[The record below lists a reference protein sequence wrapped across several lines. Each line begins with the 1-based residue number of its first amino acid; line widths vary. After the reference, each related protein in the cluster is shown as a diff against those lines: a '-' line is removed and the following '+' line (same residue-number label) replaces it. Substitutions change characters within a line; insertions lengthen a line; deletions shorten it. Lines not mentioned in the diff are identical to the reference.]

1 MKCPALGGLDDLH
14 TVWDASPLHDAV
26 REGNMEE
33 LKRILVENKGNLD
46 ERDKYGLT
54 PLHWACDYEKLE
66 VVKFLIKLGANTNAV
81 ENRLFKRTPLHFA
94 CLRGAKEI
102 VQVLLEHHADPEA
115 RDYKGWSALHCGAYN
130 GSEGVVEI
138 LIKARVNSHS
148 VTKQGENARTLARQN
163 EKLGVLSMLVDK
175 SNRLQ

>member
-1 MKCPALGGLDDLH
+1 MNFPAHGGLDDLH

-33 LKRILVENKGNLD
+33 LMRILIEKEGNLD

-54 PLHWACDYEKLE
+54 ALHWACDYGNLE
-66 VVKFLIKLGANTNAV
+66 AVQFLIRLGANTNAV

-102 VQVLLEHHADPEA
+102 VRVLLEHNADPEA

-130 GSEGVVEI
+130 GSNAVV
-138 LIKARVNSHS
+138 S
-148 VTKQGENARTLARQN
+148 VLLQTGADSQALTKQGENARILGTKNAKVGDLSTL
-163 EKLGVLSMLVDK
+163 D
-175 SNRLQ
+175 